1 LKPSPFQYYAP
12 ESIGDVV
19 SLLTQYGDEAKPLA
33 GGQSLVPMMS
43 LRLVS
48 YRHLVDLRRVRGLDA
63 IDRVDG
69 RVRVGA
75 MVRQAVAE
83 KDPAVAAVPLLAK
96 SIPHIGHFQ
105 IRNRGT
111 VGGSIAH
118 ADPAS
123 ELPAVVLALDAV
135 LEATGPSGPRQIP
148 ASSFFESTWQTSLE
162 QAEVLTAVEFPLWL
176 GASGFAVEEVAR
188 RHGDFAL
195 VGAVVGVTLESER
208 ITRAAIAMLGV
219 GATPVR
225 CHDAEAALI
234 AGGTAADLM
243 DVGRAAAAGLHPIDD
258 VHASAAYR
266 KHVAPAIVRRAL
278 ARALEEA
285 RS

>member
-162 QAEVLTAVEFPLWL
+162 EAEVLTAVEFPLWL